1 MRKKNSKQY
10 ILLQFVPSQWLSC
23 IDQVHIGEETG
34 FLPILDLIQFV
45 PIHQICWGLTRIDQI
60 KIGEEALA
68 DLAAPGH
75 GRHVRRHR
83 NPGSIS
89 VAVPDPPLKTS
100 AENAD
105 SKQANVK
112 SGAGFYPWCC

>member
-1 MRKKNSKQY
+1 MSLASDYPVLTRS
-10 ILLQFVPSQWLSC
+10 S
-23 IDQVHIGEETG
+23 VHIGEETV

-89 VAVPDPPLKTS
+89 VAVPDTTLEKS

-105 SKQANVK
+105 SNQGNEKF
-112 SGAGFYPWCC
+112 GAGFFPW